1 MNEKYMKI
9 ALKEAEKCLK
19 NGDVPVGCVIVKND
33 KVIGKGYNKRNKKK
47 NSLMHAEMIAINKAC
62 KHEKD

>member
-1 MNEKYMKI
+1 MKI

-33 KVIGKGYNKRNKKK
+33 KVIGKGYNKRKL
-47 NSLMHAEMIAINKAC
+47 SLYYADEFHKRRNGKTSRTLEHC
-62 KHEKD
+62 